1 MGTPGKEKKSKKS
14 KTPSKSDGGS
24 GGVSGSGSG
33 GGSGGGSGAE
43 ASLLGARQLAGDFEI
58 PAAAAGVPLE
68 TKDWPLLLKGYDR
81 LNVLS
86 AHFTPIPAGTA
97 PLRRPIKE

>member
-24 GGVSGSGSG
+24 GAGGAG
-33 GGSGGGSGAE
+33 GGSGGGSGGAA